1 MARFDNKVVLVSSYS
16 SNSNRVLGVSHLA
29 QFDGDEADGLISYL
43 LSGRWGRSTIRAGH
57 QRYGQF

>member
-16 SNSNRVLGVSHLA
+16 INSNRVLGVSHLA